1 MMSIESTTPERLN
14 MKCWVN
20 SAGELCWTSLPD
32 SARELKTDNPVDVD
46 FHAPVTRNK
55 QQRRAAEKPRRAFSG
70 RKRRR
75 QEIK

>member
-14 MKCWVN
+14 MKVWVN
-20 SAGELCWTSLPD
+20 SAGEILWKGSPD
-32 SARELKTDNPVDVD
+32 SARELKTDNPVEWEYDE
-46 FHAPVTRNK
+46 PVALNR
-55 QQRRAAEKPRRAFSG
+55 QQRRAAAKQRRAFSE